1 MGYRRRRKARLT
13 LRLRT
18 LRAADLYNERLNLLS
33 NLLDCTL
40 RLRTLRAA
48 NLCNERLNLGVGE
61 RLGVTTGVFRPQPRS
76 QALSAMPPLF
86 QRQREADKREPGNE
100 VVQTVKNLDCT
111 PKGGQSGCRSSF
123 I

>member
-18 LRAADLYNERLNLLS
+18 LRAADLYNERLNLLDS
-33 NLLDCTL
+33 TL

-76 QALSAMPPLF
+76 QTLSAMPPLF